1 MKKFWLFVLGFLFVM
16 NVYASDV
23 LTEINIEYQNNL
35 VTTSTR
41 SYSNN
46 RYIFEIDYLGDMTDL
61 NDEQLNFLLSQSS
74 DDYLKAFG
82 NIKITIL
89 PDPNG
94 KYKNISNSIFFSILF
109 AWIIVAKFIF

>member
-23 LTEINIEYQNNL
+23 LNEINIEYINNL

-46 RYIFEIDYLGDMTDL
+46 RYIFEIDYLGDVTNL
-61 NDEQLNFLLSQSS
+61 SNEQLFKS
-74 DDYLKAFG
+74 F
-82 NIKITIL
+82 
-89 PDPNG
+89 
-94 KYKNISNSIFFSILF
+94 
-109 AWIIVAKFIF
+109 

>member
-1 MKKFWLFVLGFLFVM
+1 MKKFGLFVLGFLFM
-16 NVYASDV
+16 INIHASDV
-23 LTEINIEYQNNL
+23 LNEINIEYINNL

-46 RYIFEIDYLGDMTDL
+46 RYIFAIDYLGDVTNL
-61 NDEQLNFLLSQSS
+61 SNEQLDFLLSQSS

-82 NIKITIL
+82 DIKITIL

-94 KYKNISNSIFFSILF
+94 KYKNISDKI
-109 AWIIVAKFIF
+109 